1 MEDGWGVEQGEGEG
15 GWVLG
20 GRGGKVLLLLG
31 EGGVCGCI
39 VKCGGGGG
47 VN

>member
-20 GRGGKVLLLLG
+20 GRGGRVLLLLKWVTVA
-31 EGGVCGCI
+31 ESV
-39 VKCGGGGG
+39 
-47 VN
+47 